1 TPASSR
7 YGGRAGAGGA
17 AGGPAKARQGGGIGA
32 GAHAVPGRPRS
43 AGVGSGIAPTLASAL
58 PQLHGQCYDN
68 SGDAELRV
76 TAMLE
81 LGSPLEMIQLLQ
93 TPWEERFKICLSL
106 VKLLFY
112 LAHSPLGSIVLL
124 DFQPRQFVMV
134 DGNLKVTD
142 MDDAS
147 TEELSCKEDNDCT
160 LDFPTKSFPL
170 KCSVVGKCEGIN
182 EKKNLFNAYRY
193 FFTYLLPH
201 SAPPTLRPL
210 LSDILNAT
218 GDLRYGINETLRAFE
233 KVLHLYKSGLYL
245 QKRPLLLKDYIS
257 LKGFRTVE
265 GEGYKCWPS
274 YSHLGC
280 LLSIHNAEEAA
291 AICNSQLQ
299 CQSFI
304 ITQHRTWTGR
314 PLASFQSSWTDLI
327 PDANAVVYIKHCS
340 EQLVNP
346 KFQAAHTWL
355 SSCHS
360 MLMEKP
366 RPVMPPGRGRMVC
379 KASLRMTLQDVTEA
393 VKGAATLRQR
403 RWTQHPPCHST
414 SQHCP
419 DSSPARDK
427 AVAADSGQALLGS
440 VPGTR
445 VDAPHV
451 GGQPTHGCLSGS
463 MHGNRAPAPTELG
476 VGGTGTSSP
485 CFDIFPAHD
494 LKDHCPRAESDGD
507 VLRKATA
514 NIDSKTKQSGSICPF
529 VMVFT
534 RGQSLALQSD
544 RPVKPHTLGVTLTLW
559 VFASMLPTAMAES
572 CAVLK
577 PHPNPRALQG
587 SHLPSPYEFVAELDI
602 KHQMPQGSLKKNLSW
617 WIKAPEA

>member
-1 TPASSR
+1 MQEGFSVDSELQSQTAQDYSCPCTLQSYPSAARRSNSIKADETHARENRRVLPQTAAAGVWPGVSGDAPLALGSSGSQPGPPLPEPPPPLRGRSVPGWGLRVPPARHAPSALLAFRSAAER
-7 YGGRAGAGGA
+7 GRQSGGTGGGA
-17 AGGPAKARQGGGIGA
+17 APLPMAAAAGRAQPGSAPPLLLPPGLREELRQRRRDLRRLEAAAGGGGAAAAGRLGCGDLSRATAVSILGWGFTKVVARAVLEGGGAVALKSVHGA
-32 GAHAVPGRPRS
+32 GREVRRCVQRYGAPAGCRRLAAYKVLKEVTLLQRLQHPGI
-43 AGVGSGIAPTLASAL
+43 V
-58 PQLHGQCYDN
+58 QLHGQCYEN

-147 TEELSCKEDNDCT
+147 TEELSCKEDIDCT

-170 KCSVVGKCEGIN
+170 RCSAAGKCEGIN

-218 GDLRYGINETLRAFE
+218 GDLRYGINETMRAFE

-265 GEGYKCWPS
+265 GEDYKCWPS

-280 LLSIHNAEEAA
+280 LLSIHSAEEAA
-291 AICNSQLQ
+291 AICNSQSQ

-304 ITQHRTWTGR
+304 ITQQRTWTGR

-327 PDANAVVYIKHCS
+327 PDTNAVVYIKRS
-340 EQLVNP
+340 
-346 KFQAAHTWL
+346 A
-355 SSCHS
+355 SSGER
-360 MLMEKP
+360 L
-366 RPVMPPGRGRMVC
+366 
-379 KASLRMTLQDVTEA
+379 
-393 VKGAATLRQR
+393 
-403 RWTQHPPCHST
+403 
-414 SQHCP
+414 
-419 DSSPARDK
+419 
-427 AVAADSGQALLGS
+427 
-440 VPGTR
+440 
-445 VDAPHV
+445 
-451 GGQPTHGCLSGS
+451 
-463 MHGNRAPAPTELG
+463 
-476 VGGTGTSSP
+476 
-485 CFDIFPAHD
+485 
-494 LKDHCPRAESDGD
+494 
-507 VLRKATA
+507 
-514 NIDSKTKQSGSICPF
+514 
-529 VMVFT
+529 
-534 RGQSLALQSD
+534 
-544 RPVKPHTLGVTLTLW
+544 
-559 VFASMLPTAMAES
+559 
-572 CAVLK
+572 
-577 PHPNPRALQG
+577 
-587 SHLPSPYEFVAELDI
+587 
-602 KHQMPQGSLKKNLSW
+602 
-617 WIKAPEA
+617 

>member
-1 TPASSR
+1 MAAAGRARRGARLSAAALLALPALALLALLAMPPGR
-7 YGGRAGAGGA
+7 GGGAGAGAGGGA
-17 AGGPAKARQGGGIGA
+17 GRGGETQPGSSPPLLLPPGLREELRQRRRDLRRLEAVAGGGEAAATGGLGCGDLSRATAVSVLGWGFTKVVARAALAGGGTVALKSVHGA
-32 GAHAVPGRPRS
+32 GREVRRCVQRYGAPAGCRRLAAYKLLKEVTLLQRLQHPGI
-43 AGVGSGIAPTLASAL
+43 VK
-58 PQLHGQCYDN
+58 LHGQCYDN

-170 KCSVVGKCEGIN
+170 KCSMVGKCEGIN

-201 SAPPTLRPL
+201 SAPPALRPL

-280 LLSIHNAEEAA
+280 LLSIHSAEEAA

-327 PDANAVVYIKHCS
+327 PDANAVVYIKRS
-340 EQLVNP
+340 
-346 KFQAAHTWL
+346 A
-355 SSCHS
+355 SSGER
-360 MLMEKP
+360 L
-366 RPVMPPGRGRMVC
+366 
-379 KASLRMTLQDVTEA
+379 
-393 VKGAATLRQR
+393 
-403 RWTQHPPCHST
+403 
-414 SQHCP
+414 
-419 DSSPARDK
+419 
-427 AVAADSGQALLGS
+427 
-440 VPGTR
+440 
-445 VDAPHV
+445 
-451 GGQPTHGCLSGS
+451 
-463 MHGNRAPAPTELG
+463 
-476 VGGTGTSSP
+476 
-485 CFDIFPAHD
+485 
-494 LKDHCPRAESDGD
+494 
-507 VLRKATA
+507 
-514 NIDSKTKQSGSICPF
+514 
-529 VMVFT
+529 
-534 RGQSLALQSD
+534 
-544 RPVKPHTLGVTLTLW
+544 
-559 VFASMLPTAMAES
+559 
-572 CAVLK
+572 
-577 PHPNPRALQG
+577 
-587 SHLPSPYEFVAELDI
+587 
-602 KHQMPQGSLKKNLSW
+602 
-617 WIKAPEA
+617 